1 MHVKSEPSAFWLGW
15 RCILGL
21 AASSKTAHN
30 MMLTS
35 ECVLNLPS
43 VKEVAAIDRLART
56 TGSNPV
62 PESKMRKGYRHEF
75 DKFGIAALT
84 PAVSETV
91 GPPRVRECPVQLEA
105 IVEATHRIAEK
116 DSRQSGNLVCIEVRI
131 QRVQVEESILM
142 SGESNPRVQVS
153 KPRC

>member
-75 DKFGIAALT
+75 DKFGIAGLT
-84 PAVSETV
+84 PVVSETV

-105 IVEATHRIAEK
+105 IVEATHRIAEE